1 MLFEL
6 QSGQIK
12 RKYNRISIRFV
23 EKYVTGRRTRF
34 RMYKVYIYV
43 LDQDHSESIMNYKS
57 ASLLTHILLFVL
69 LISVGIPKN
78 TLATPFL

>member
-6 QSGQIK
+6 QSGQII
-12 RKYNRISIRFV
+12 RKYNRITIRFV
-23 EKYVTGRRTRF
+23 EKYVR
-34 RMYKVYIYV
+34 YKVYIYV